1 MVVKLDST
9 LLFALTLLTAFVLPV
24 LISNS
29 AFVHFFYKRQQPKH
43 LKPSKSTQKNK
54 ISVGL
59 VALKSVL
66 LEQFSGDAF
75 ILSKCNGCGH
85 GQDWAN
91 GNSYYTMY
99 NDKTYYCSTA
109 SSLWETA
116 ERMTD
121 HKHSF

>member
-1 MVVKLDST
+1 MIKSQLSADFGNDT
-9 LLFALTLLTAFVLPV
+9 
-24 LISNS
+24 ISWPTHHDNQYFWS
-29 AFVHFFYKRQQPKH
+29 
-43 LKPSKSTQKNK
+43 N
-54 ISVGL
+54 
-59 VALKSVL
+59 
-66 LEQFSGDAF
+66 SGDAF